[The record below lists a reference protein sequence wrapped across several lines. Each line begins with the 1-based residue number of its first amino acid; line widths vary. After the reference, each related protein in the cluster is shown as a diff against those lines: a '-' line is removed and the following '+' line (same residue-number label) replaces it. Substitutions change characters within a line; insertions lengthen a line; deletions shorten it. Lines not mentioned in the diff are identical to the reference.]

1 MPRLTA
7 LDFSGL
13 SGSALKRAYWAA
25 QAQQTRPPDPRRQPL
40 GLRAPLTDT
49 PPGMGFTPAPL
60 IKVNQPRLLDV
71 VLWMR
76 RLVHEGKA
84 DPRVR
89 RLAEQITADL
99 LPGDY
104 AGEAYA
110 IYAYVLGNRGLTLGR
125 GHGVRYTRDPVD
137 IEYLTRARE
146 LLERMAEDCDGSSV
160 LIACLL
166 ESIGNHA
173 AFCVAAYDGN
183 PEPSHV
189 FALVRCPD
197 GSYRPLDTVA
207 NKETAKAYRRM
218 TWSQI
223 IPV

>member
-1 MPRLTA
+1 MR
-7 LDFSGL
+7 GL
-13 SGSALKRAYWAA
+13 SGGALRRAYWQGQ
-25 QAQQTRPPDPRRQPL
+25 QAQRPLAPVIDMRTRQ
-40 GLRAPLTDT
+40 PLTDT

-60 IKVNQPRLLDV
+60 IRVDQPRLIDV
-71 VLWMR
+71 VHWMR
-76 RLVHEGKA
+76 RLVHQGAA

-89 RLAEQITADL
+89 ALAEKITADL

-110 IYAYVLGNRGLTLGR
+110 IYCYCLGNRGLTLQR
-125 GHGVRYTRDPVD
+125 GYGVRYTRDPVD

-146 LLERMAEDCDGSSV
+146 LLERMAEDCDGVSV
-160 LIACLL
+160 LIAALL
-166 ESIGNHA
+166 RSIGQHS
-173 AFCVAAYDGN
+173 AFCVAAYDGA

-189 FALVRCPD
+189 FAMVRCPD

-207 NKETAKAYRRM
+207 NKETSKAYRRM
-218 TWSQI
+218 TWHRI